1 MNDHDLREMF
11 RRRES
16 DATLPAASPPAA
28 VVRRA
33 RRRQVG
39 TVLIAATV
47 TIALVTVPVAGLR
60 LLRSEGDDLQTPG
73 KTTVVLPPT
82 TEGLRSAA
90 LPYAS
95 IAYPEGWLLTD
106 TSPLTWMGPA
116 QPGPIVSGPVLQLS
130 NFDPDLHDSPRC
142 MFDDDPIPDD
152 GVMLSV
158 GIQATQD
165 TTIPAPTDDWP
176 VDLGPYPPNTDPE
189 CDQGVDLTVGW
200 VAPSGVLYW
209 ANATLGSDS
218 SQADRAA
225 LKTAFASMLFPPSD
239 EPWMST
245 FSADQ
250 GQGSPRLI
258 LDTAVFQGVP
268 LSLVVYLDHY
278 KAPWIGVSAPLGNF
292 LGGGAIGVGTGSG
305 RPEPVEVTMNGTP
318 TGALVWGDAALDVAR
333 AAFNTQDGQTL
344 PATIVKIPSTAGV
357 GRNAV
362 WGFVD
367 GATGFVQGLGYDAAG
382 NLLGDPT
389 LTTAPPDVIASGTDP
404 EGGQW
409 TLSITHS
416 SLGEGF
422 SFSWDGGSGGGSC
435 CLNLDRLDG
444 EDLRLDGFSSGGN
457 EPAVITAFA
466 STRVASVVAQLPD
479 GTVDGQL
486 FPMPAK
492 YIESA
497 QMVVVIVPSN
507 FALKGDLV
515 ASDADG
521 NVLAMVPI
529 DGGPTEEPSG
539 VTPEIDEVFQDL
551 YAARDAT
558 QKYFSREGTFDGIDL
573 ASLSKLAPFVSFD
586 RSATA
591 VPHEV
596 SVRVSAQNELV
607 VVSTT
612 EDGAVYCIGVQI
624 DAGGGGNFYYGQ
636 VDASGFDACRGDWGL
651 PPIGGS

>member
-1 MNDHDLREMF
+1 MNDHDVQEMF

-16 DATLPAASPPAA
+16 DVTLQAPPSEAI
-28 VVRRA
+28 VRRA

-39 TVLIAATV
+39 TVVIAATV
-47 TIALVTVPVAGLR
+47 AIVLVAVPLAGLG
-60 LLRSEGDDLQTPG
+60 LLRSGTDDRQTPG
-73 KTTVVLPPT
+73 RTSTVVLPPT
-82 TEGLRSAA
+82 TQGLRSAA

-95 IAYPEGWLLTD
+95 IAYPEGWFLTD

-116 QPGPIVSGPVLQLS
+116 QPAPIVSGPVVQLS
-130 NFDPDLHDSPRC
+130 SFDPNLHDSPRC
-142 MFDDDPIPDD
+142 TFDAEPIPDD
-152 GVMLSV
+152 GVLLTV
-158 GIQATQD
+158 GIQSFQD
-165 TTIPAPTDDWP
+165 SSFPAPTDAWP
-176 VDLGPYPPNTDPE
+176 VELGPYPPNTDPQ
-189 CDQGVDLTVGW
+189 CDQGVDLTAGW
-200 VAPSGVLYW
+200 VAPSGVFYW
-209 ANATLGSDS
+209 ANATFGSDS
-218 SQADRAA
+218 SQANRAA
-225 LKTAFASMLFPPSD
+225 LKAAFASMLFPPSD

-245 FSADQ
+245 FAADQ

-268 LSLVVYLDHY
+268 VSLVAYLDHY
-278 KAPWIGVSAPLGNF
+278 KAPWIGVSAPIGNF
-292 LGGGAIGVGTGSG
+292 FGGGAIGVGTGNG
-305 RPEPVEVTMNGTP
+305 TPEPVEVTMNGTS

-333 AAFNTQDGQTL
+333 AEFNTQEGQTL
-344 PATIVKIPSTAGV
+344 PATIVRIPATVGV

-367 GATGFVQGLGYDAAG
+367 GATTFVQGLGYDAGG
-382 NLLGDPT
+382 NLLGNPA
-389 LTTAPPDVIASGTDP
+389 LTTAPPEVIASGTDP
-404 EGGQW
+404 EGGAW

-416 SLGEGF
+416 SLGDGL
-422 SFSWDGGSGGGSC
+422 SFSWEGGSGGGSC

-466 STRVASVVAQLPD
+466 STRVASVFAQLPN

-492 YIESA
+492 YLGSA

-507 FALKGDLV
+507 FELNGNLV
-515 ASDADG
+515 ALDADG
-521 NVLAMVPI
+521 NVLAMVPV
-529 DGGPTEEPSG
+529 DGGPSEEPSG
-539 VTPEIDEVFQDL
+539 ATPDIDEVFQDL
-551 YAARDAT
+551 YTARDAT
-558 QKYFSREGTFDGIDL
+558 QKYFSREGTFGGIDL
-573 ASLSKLAPFVSFD
+573 ASLAKLAPSLTFD
-586 RSATA
+586 RSARA

-612 EDGAVYCIGVQI
+612 ESGAVYCIGVQI

-636 VDASGFDACRGDWGL
+636 VDASGFENCRGSWGL
-651 PPIGGS
+651 PPIDG